1 MLKATKTRLYLS
13 NSYLSQSPVAFM
25 CFNQM
30 YVHGNKRQS
39 LVRKQPPTSPK
50 LSNHLTQLS
59 TQTFK
64 EKCLNLR

>member
-50 LSNHLTQLS
+50 LSNHLT
-59 TQTFK
+59 
-64 EKCLNLR
+64 